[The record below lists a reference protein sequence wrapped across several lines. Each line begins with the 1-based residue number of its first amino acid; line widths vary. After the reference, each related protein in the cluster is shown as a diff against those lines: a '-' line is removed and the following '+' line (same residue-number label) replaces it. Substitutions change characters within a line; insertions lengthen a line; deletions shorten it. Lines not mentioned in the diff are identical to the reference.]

1 MSGAFG
7 RIGKGAGSWALC
19 NALRR
24 METSA
29 ACLLRERMRRGPV
42 LDIDFEAFRAEF
54 PTLRHKTY
62 LNSGSY
68 GLLSRSVE
76 AGFRRY
82 LDDRLREGVDWG
94 GWLGRTEAVREGM
107 AGLLNAS
114 PDEIAVTTSASAGIN
129 SLASALD
136 FSGPRNRVVV
146 SNFEFPTSSQ
156 IWHAQAARGAVVDHV
171 PEALD
176 GHIPLE
182 HFERVIDERTKL
194 VAITH
199 VCYRNGARLDIEGV
213 VRLAHAQGALVLL
226 DCFQS
231 VGALK
236 VDVAALGVDFA
247 VGGMLKYLLGTAGV
261 GFLYVRGDHV
271 AGLVPTAS
279 GWFAQ
284 ADTEA
289 MHIFA
294 NDPAPTAARFQTGT
308 PPVPNCHAAAAGIE
322 LIRETGIEA
331 IERRILDLT
340 GGCMD
345 RLAEAGFTL
354 ATPRDD
360 ARRGPQLA
368 VRCRDDNA
376 LVGRLAERGIV
387 TSCRDGN
394 LRAMFHAY
402 NNEADV
408 DALLAGLLAHRDLL
422 A

>member
-1 MSGAFG
+1 VSVAW
-7 RIGKGAGSWALC
+7 AG
-19 NALRR
+19 
-24 METSA
+24 
-29 ACLLRERMRRGPV
+29 RGPD

-68 GLLSRSVE
+68 GLLSHKVAAS
-76 AGFRRY
+76 FRRY
-82 LDDRLREGVDWG
+82 PDDRLELGVDWG
-94 GWLGRTEAVREGM
+94 QWIGRAEAVREGM
-107 AGLLNAS
+107 AGLLNAT
-114 PDEIAVTTSASAGIN
+114 PQEIAVTTSASAGIN

-136 FSGPRNRVVV
+136 FSGPRNRVLV
-146 SNFEFPTSSQ
+146 SNFEFPTSGQ
-156 IWHAQAARGAVVDHV
+156 IWHAQARRGAVVDHV
-171 PEALD
+171 PEAPD
-176 GHIPLE
+176 GDIPLE
-182 HFERVIDERTKL
+182 HFEKLIDERTKL

-213 VRLAHAQGALVLL
+213 VKLAHAKGALVLL

-247 VGGMLKYLLGTAGV
+247 VGGMLKYLLGTAGI
-261 GFLYVRGDHV
+261 GFLYVRADHV

-289 MHIFA
+289 MDIFA
-294 NDPAPTAARFQTGT
+294 NDPAPTAARFQAGT

-354 ATPRDD
+354 ATPRED
-360 ARRGPQLA
+360 ARRGRQLA

-376 LVGRLAERGIV
+376 LVARLAERGIV
-387 TSCRDGN
+387 ASCRDGN

-402 NNEADV
+402 NDPSDV